1 MKTRI
6 SRILCYFIWVIWL
19 FDRGGEKISYEIC
32 RDGATGN
39 FLLVM
44 TTASGQK
51 RIERLERPTDVI
63 ERSSEQM
70 RRLQED
76 GWKVG

>member
-1 MKTRI
+1 M
-6 SRILCYFIWVIWL
+6 IWL

-32 RDGATGN
+32 RDSATGK

-44 TTASGQK
+44 TGSNGEK
-51 RIERLERPTDVI
+51 RVERIEHPTDVI

>member
-1 MKTRI
+1 M
-6 SRILCYFIWVIWL
+6 IWL
-19 FDRGGEKISYEIC
+19 FDRGGEKIAYEIS
-32 RDGATGN
+32 RDAHG

-44 TTASGQK
+44 TSAATGQK
-51 RIERLERPTDVI
+51 RVERIANPTELIEKSAD
-63 ERSSEQM
+63 QM

>member
-1 MKTRI
+1 M
-6 SRILCYFIWVIWL
+6 
-19 FDRGGEKISYEIC
+19 FDRGGEKIAYEIC
-32 RDGATGN
+32 RDSETGS

-44 TTASGQK
+44 TSGNGQK
-51 RIERLERPTDVI
+51 RVERVSHPTELI
-63 ERSSEQM
+63 ERSIDQM

>member
-1 MKTRI
+1 
-6 SRILCYFIWVIWL
+6 VIWL
-19 FDRGGEKISYEIC
+19 FDREGEKITYEIC
-32 RDGATGN
+32 RDVDG

-44 TTASGQK
+44 TSSSGQK
-51 RIERLERPTDVI
+51 RVERIADATEVI
-63 ERSSEQM
+63 EKSADQM

>member
-1 MKTRI
+1 M
-6 SRILCYFIWVIWL
+6 IWL
-19 FDRGGEKISYEIC
+19 FDRGGEKISYEIR
-32 RDGATGN
+32 RDGATGG

-44 TTASGQK
+44 TSGNGQK
-51 RIERLERPTDVI
+51 RVERIGNPTELIEK
-63 ERSSEQM
+63 SSEHM

>member
-1 MKTRI
+1 M
-6 SRILCYFIWVIWL
+6 VWL
-19 FDRGGEKISYEIC
+19 FDRGGEKIAYEIC
-32 RDGATGN
+32 RDTGG

-44 TTASGQK
+44 TSSSGQK
-51 RIERLERPTDVI
+51 RVERIANPTEVI
-63 ERSSEQM
+63 EKSVDQM

>member
-1 MKTRI
+1 M
-6 SRILCYFIWVIWL
+6 IWL
-19 FDRGGEKISYEIC
+19 FDRGGEKIRYEIC
-32 RDGATGN
+32 RDTATGK

-44 TTASGQK
+44 TASNGEK
-51 RIERLERPTDVI
+51 RVERIEHPTDVI

>member
-1 MKTRI
+1 M
-6 SRILCYFIWVIWL
+6 IWL
-19 FDRGGEKISYEIC
+19 FDRGGEKIRYEIA
-32 RDGATGN
+32 RDADGEG

-44 TTASGQK
+44 TAPSGQQRVEK
-51 RIERLERPTDVI
+51 IAHPTDLI
-63 ERSSEQM
+63 ERSTEEM

>member
-1 MKTRI
+1 M
-6 SRILCYFIWVIWL
+6 IWL
-19 FDRGGEKISYEIC
+19 FDREGEKLAYEIS
-32 RDGATGN
+32 RDDEG

-44 TTASGQK
+44 TSETTGQK
-51 RIERLERPTDVI
+51 RVERIAHPTEAI
-63 ERSSEQM
+63 ERSCEQM

>member
-1 MKTRI
+1 M
-6 SRILCYFIWVIWL
+6 IWL
-19 FDRGGEKISYEIC
+19 FDRGGQKIAYEIS
-32 RDGATGN
+32 RDDEG
-39 FLLVM
+39 FLLVL
-44 TTASGQK
+44 TSETGQK
-51 RIERLERPTDVI
+51 RVERIAHPTEAI

>member
-1 MKTRI
+1 
-6 SRILCYFIWVIWL
+6 LCYFIHVIWL
-19 FDRGGEKISYEIC
+19 FDRGGEKITYEIC
-32 RDGATGN
+32 RDGATGK

-51 RIERLERPTDVI
+51 RVERIEDPTAVI

>member
-1 MKTRI
+1 
-6 SRILCYFIWVIWL
+6 VIWL
-19 FDRGGEKISYEIC
+19 FDRGGEKISYEIR

-44 TTASGQK
+44 TTSNGQK
-51 RIERLERPTDVI
+51 RIERIEDPTAVI

>member
-1 MKTRI
+1 M
-6 SRILCYFIWVIWL
+6 IWL
-19 FDRGGEKISYEIC
+19 FDKGGEKITYEIC
-32 RDGATGN
+32 RDGASSG

-44 TTASGQK
+44 TSASGQK
-51 RIERLERPTDVI
+51 RVQRIGSPTELIEK
-63 ERSSEQM
+63 SSDQM

>member
-1 MKTRI
+1 M
-6 SRILCYFIWVIWL
+6 IWL
-19 FDRGGEKISYEIC
+19 FDRGGEKITYEIC
-32 RDGATGN
+32 RDGETGK

-44 TTASGQK
+44 TAANGQK
-51 RIERLERPTDVI
+51 RVERIDNPTAVI